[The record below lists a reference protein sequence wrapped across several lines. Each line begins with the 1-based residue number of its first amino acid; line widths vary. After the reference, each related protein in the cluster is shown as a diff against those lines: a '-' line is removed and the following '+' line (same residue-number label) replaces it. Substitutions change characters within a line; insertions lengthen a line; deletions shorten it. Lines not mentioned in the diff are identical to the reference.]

1 MKMNLK
7 SIMLPIMM
15 VVYLIAGCG
24 AKPSTST
31 TSNSLTG
38 SNTLVSSSNQ
48 PSPANAQTLQSIDF
62 GLTAKTA
69 SEWPTLVADSLGFF
83 AKNGVKLNYII
94 AGSSAAVS
102 QQLAAGSVNMGG
114 NSSTQLIQ
122 AVQGGAPIKYVFST
136 VITAP
141 YTLVAQKDIKSID
154 QLKGKTII
162 IGGDTDIT
170 HYFLDSMLRP
180 NGLKPEDYT
189 LTFAGATNNR
199 YAALQSGSVA
209 AALLFPPFDFQAVSQ
224 GYNDLGNVQKYLPSF
239 LFTGYAV
246 NTEWAKSHSA
256 LIVSFIKGYLE
267 GVKWLYNIDNKG
279 KAIELLKEMTNTT
292 AENGEKT
299 YDALVTRLQAFSKTG
314 KTDDATLEKVLNAL
328 VELKQIKAPLPQPA
342 KFYDN
347 QYIEQAAGQSK

>member
-1 MKMNLK
+1 MKMNPK
-7 SIMLPIMM
+7 SIMVPVLM
-15 VVYLIAGCG
+15 VVLLIAGCG
-24 AKPSTST
+24 TNTSTST
-31 TSNSLTG
+31 TSSLLTN

-48 PSPANAQTLQSIDF
+48 PSPANAQELQSIDF
-62 GLTAKTA
+62 GVTAKTA
-69 SEWPTLVADSLGFF
+69 TEWPTLIADSLGFF
-83 AKNGVKLNYII
+83 EKNGIKLNYILT
-94 AGSSAAVS
+94 GSSAAVS
-102 QQLAAGSVNMGG
+102 QQLAAGSINIGG

-122 AVQGGAPIKYVFST
+122 AVQGGAPIKYVLST

-141 YTLVAQKDIKSID
+141 YTLVAQKDIKTMD

-162 IGGDTDIT
+162 IGGETDIT
-170 HYFLDSMLRP
+170 HYFLDTMLRP
-180 NGLKPEDYT
+180 NGLKPEDYA

-209 AALLFPPFDFQAVSQ
+209 AALLFPPFDFLAVSQ

-246 NTEWAKSHSA
+246 NTEWAKSHSD

-267 GVKWLYNIDNKG
+267 GLQWLYNSENKS
-279 KAIELLKEMTNTT
+279 KAIELLKGMTNTSV
-292 AENGEKT
+292 ENGEKT
-299 YDALVTRLQAFSKTG
+299 YDALITKIQAFSQTG
-314 KTDDATLEKVLNAL
+314 KTEDATLEKVINAL

-347 QYIEQAAGQSK
+347 QYIELAASQSK

>member
-1 MKMNLK
+1 MKLNLK
-7 SIMLPIMM
+7 SIMFPVLM
-15 VVYLIAGCG
+15 VFLLISGCG
-24 AKPSTST
+24 TATNASKSA
-31 TSNSLTG
+31 NSLTS
-38 SNTLVSSSNQ
+38 SNAPDSSSNQ
-48 PSPANAQTLQSIDF
+48 PSPSNTQELQSIDF

-83 AKNGVKLNYII
+83 AKNGIKLNYII

-102 QQLAAGSVNMGG
+102 QQLAAGSINMGG

-122 AVQGGAPIKYVFST
+122 AVQGGAPIKYVLST

-141 YTLVAQKDIKSID
+141 YTLVAQKDIKTMD

-162 IGGDTDIT
+162 IGGETDIT
-170 HYFLDSMLRP
+170 HYFLNTMLSP
-180 NGLKPEDYT
+180 NGLKPEDYS

-209 AALLFPPFDFQAVSQ
+209 AALLFPPFDFLAVSQ
-224 GYNDLGNVQKYLPSF
+224 GYNDLGNVQEYLPSF

-246 NTEWAKSHSA
+246 NTEWEKSHSA

-267 GVKWLYNIDNKG
+267 GVEWLYNSDNKT
-279 KAIELLKEMTNTT
+279 KAIELLKGMTNITL
-292 AENGEKT
+292 ENGEKT
-299 YDALVTRLQAFSKTG
+299 YDVLITKLQAFSKTG

-328 VELKQIKAPLPQPA
+328 VELKQIKAPLPQPG

-347 QYIEQAAGQSK
+347 QYIK